1 MRYRGDTGTVLHMP
15 EGTVNYRDT
24 LRDIAAYD
32 HGIVTIANAEAVD
45 VPAVE
50 VRKLA
55 QRGALERIGHG
66 VYRFRHGFPR
76 TRGTAEAEAVAIA
89 GPGSLLEGESVL
101 ALTDLGH
108 ANPAHIEVALTTQR
122 RRQLPSWIAATRRT
136 TLKPADGTHY
146 HGVPSVT
153 VRVALAQ
160 VRERLPRQRWLE
172 ALEKARRLDLVSA
185 EEERELRT
193 NGR

>member
-1 MRYRGDTGTVLHMP
+1 MTEDATS
-15 EGTVNYRDT
+15 YRDT
-24 LRDIAAYD
+24 LRDIAAYS
-32 HGIVTIANAEAVD
+32 HGIVTVAEAEAAD

-55 QRGALERIGHG
+55 QRGTLERIGHG

-122 RRQLPSWIAATRRT
+122 RRQLPSWIAVTRRT
-136 TLKPADGTHY
+136 TLTPTDTTHY
-146 HGVPSVT
+146 HGVPSLT
-153 VRVALAQ
+153 VRAALAQ
-160 VRERLPRQRWLE
+160 VKDRLPRQRWLE

-185 EEERELRT
+185 DEERELRAS
-193 NGR
+193 GR